1 MIVSLAIVACPLR
14 DLDWVAMRRYSVTT
28 FGCQMNV
35 HDSERMKGLLESLGL
50 GEATA
55 PEDAD
60 VLVFNTCTIRE
71 KADERFHARLMDA
84 RAAKLRD
91 PSKVIVVG
99 GCWSESIKDELFELY
114 PFVDLAYGPGN
125 ISRLGEFI
133 QAGGDVPRGHFSTFD
148 EFSGD
153 LPMRRERPFQAW
165 LQISQGC
172 NSTCSYCIV
181 PSVRGREQSRP
192 ADVLVAEAER
202 FAAEGVRELTL
213 LGQNVNSWGRDLPVA
228 DRRGFGELL
237 RLLDARARHRA
248 HPLHEPAPQGHARR
262 RDCRPPRVRL
272 GLRARAPAAAVG
284 LHAHPQGDA
293 PHVLARA
300 LRRARAAAARGG
312 AGPRAH
318 DRRDRRL
325 PGRERGRLRRD
336 ARGLRARSRSTTPS
350 RSSTRR
356 GGARTRRAWTTR
368 SPRTSSAS
376 AWSGSSRSSS
386 VTRTRA
392 TRSCSAR
399 CRRCSSKGPSR
410 TDPER
415 AARPHAHEQD
425 GAPDA
430 APSPASSC
438 TVRIEAATSQTL
450 RGVRERV
457 PAAV

>member
-1 MIVSLAIVACPLR
+1 
-14 DLDWVAMRRYSVTT
+14 MRRYNVTT

-50 GEATA
+50 GEATT
-55 PEDAD
+55 PEEAD

-71 KADERFHARLMDA
+71 KADERFHSHLMDA

-99 GCWSESIKDELFELY
+99 GCWSESVKDELFELY

-192 ADVLVAEAER
+192 AALLVAEAER
-202 FAAEGVRELTL
+202 LAGEGVRELTL

-228 DRRGFGELL
+228 ERRGFGELL
-237 RLLDARARHRA
+237 RMLDAVPGIDRIRYTSPHPKDMRQDVIAAHRECA
-248 HPLHEPAPQGHARR
+248 SVCEHVHLPLQSGSTRI
-262 RDCRPPRVRL
+262 
-272 GLRARAPAAAVG
+272 LRAMRRTYSRERFVALAHRLREAVPGLALTTDVIVGFPGESEAEFAETLAVCEEVSFDHAFTFIYSPRRGTDAARMDEQVAEDVKRER
-284 LHAHPQGDA
+284 LERLVEVVQRHAHAHNQQLVGSLQE
-293 PHVLARA
+293 VLV
-300 LRRARAAAARGG
+300 
-312 AGPRAH
+312 
-318 DRRDRRL
+318 
-325 PGRERGRLRRD
+325 E
-336 ARGLRARSRSTTPS
+336 
-350 RSSTRR
+350 
-356 GGARTRRAWTTR
+356 
-368 SPRTSSAS
+368 
-376 AWSGSSRSSS
+376 
-386 VTRTRA
+386 
-392 TRSCSAR
+392 
-399 CRRCSSKGPSR
+399 GPSR
-410 TDPER
+410 TDPEVMR
-415 AARPHAHEQD
+415 GRTRTNKTVLLR
-425 GAPDA
+425 DA
-430 APSPASSC
+430 EPGELVCA
-438 TVRIEAATSQTL
+438 RIEAATSQTL

-457 PAAV
+457 PLAV

>member
-1 MIVSLAIVACPLR
+1 
-14 DLDWVAMRRYSVTT
+14 MRRYNVTT

-50 GEATA
+50 GEATT
-55 PEDAD
+55 PEEAD

-71 KADERFHARLMDA
+71 KADERFHSRLMDA

-99 GCWSESIKDELFELY
+99 GCWSESVKDELFELY

-192 ADVLVAEAER
+192 AALLVAEAER
-202 FAAEGVRELTL
+202 LAGEGVRELTL

-228 DRRGFGELL
+228 ERRGFGELL
-237 RLLDARARHRA
+237 RMLDAVPGIDRIRYTSPHPKDMRQDVIAAHRECASVCEHVHLPLQSGSTRILRAMRRTYSRERFVALA
-248 HPLHEPAPQGHARR
+248 H
-262 RDCRPPRVRL
+262 
-272 GLRARAPAAAVG
+272 GLREAVPGLALTTDVIVGFPGESEAEFAETLAVCEEVSFDHAFTFIYSPRRGTDAARMDAQVAEDVKRER
-284 LHAHPQGDA
+284 LERLVEVVQRHAHAHNQQLVGSLQE
-293 PHVLARA
+293 VLV
-300 LRRARAAAARGG
+300 
-312 AGPRAH
+312 
-318 DRRDRRL
+318 
-325 PGRERGRLRRD
+325 E
-336 ARGLRARSRSTTPS
+336 
-350 RSSTRR
+350 
-356 GGARTRRAWTTR
+356 
-368 SPRTSSAS
+368 
-376 AWSGSSRSSS
+376 
-386 VTRTRA
+386 
-392 TRSCSAR
+392 
-399 CRRCSSKGPSR
+399 GPSR
-410 TDPER
+410 TDPEVMR
-415 AARPHAHEQD
+415 GRTRTNKTVLLR
-425 GAPDA
+425 GAEPGELVCA
-430 APSPASSC
+430 
-438 TVRIEAATSQTL
+438 RIEAATSQTL

-457 PAAV
+457 PLAV

>member
-1 MIVSLAIVACPLR
+1 
-14 DLDWVAMRRYSVTT
+14 MRRYSVTT

-55 PEDAD
+55 PEEAD

-99 GCWSESIKDELFELY
+99 GCWSESVKDELFELY

-237 RLLDARARHRA
+237 RLLDAVPGIERIRYTSPHPKDMRDDVVAAHRECA
-248 HPLHEPAPQGHARR
+248 SVCEHVHLPLQSGSTRILKAMRR
-262 RDCRPPRVRL
+262 TYS
-272 GLRARAPAAAVG
+272 
-284 LHAHPQGDA
+284 
-293 PHVLARA
+293 
-300 LRRARAAAARGG
+300 
-312 AGPRAH
+312 
-318 DRRDRRL
+318 
-325 PGRERGRLRRD
+325 RERFVALAGRLREAVPGLALTTDVIVGFPGESEADFAETLAVCEEVSFDHAFTFIYSPRRGTD
-336 ARGLRARSRSTTPS
+336 AARMDEQVPEDLKRERLERLVEVVQRHARARNQQLIGTLQE
-350 RSSTRR
+350 
-356 GGARTRRAWTTR
+356 
-368 SPRTSSAS
+368 
-376 AWSGSSRSSS
+376 
-386 VTRTRA
+386 VLVE
-392 TRSCSAR
+392 
-399 CRRCSSKGPSR
+399 GPSR
-410 TDPER
+410 TDADVLR
-415 AARPHAHEQD
+415 GRTRTNKTVLLS
-425 GAPDA
+425 DA
-430 APSPASSC
+430 EPGELVQ
-438 TVRIEAATSQTL
+438 VRIEAATSQTL

>member
-1 MIVSLAIVACPLR
+1 
-14 DLDWVAMRRYSVTT
+14 MRRYSVTT

-99 GCWSESIKDELFELY
+99 GCWSESVKDELFELY

-237 RLLDARARHRA
+237 RLLDAVPGIERIRYTSPHPKDMRDDVIAAHRECAAVCEHVHLPLQSGSTRILRAMRRTYSRERFVALAQRLRDSVPGLALTTDVIVGFPGESEEDFAQTLAVCEEVSFDHAFTFIYSPRRGTDA
-248 HPLHEPAPQGHARR
+248 ARMEDQVDEDTKRERLERLVEVIQRHAR
-262 RDCRPPRVRL
+262 VRNQELL
-272 GLRARAPAAAVG
+272 GTL
-284 LHAHPQGDA
+284 QE
-293 PHVLARA
+293 VLV
-300 LRRARAAAARGG
+300 
-312 AGPRAH
+312 
-318 DRRDRRL
+318 
-325 PGRERGRLRRD
+325 E
-336 ARGLRARSRSTTPS
+336 
-350 RSSTRR
+350 
-356 GGARTRRAWTTR
+356 
-368 SPRTSSAS
+368 
-376 AWSGSSRSSS
+376 
-386 VTRTRA
+386 
-392 TRSCSAR
+392 
-399 CRRCSSKGPSR
+399 GPSR
-410 TDPER
+410 TDPEVLR
-415 AARPHAHEQD
+415 GRTRTNKTVLLT
-425 GAPDA
+425 GA
-430 APSPASSC
+430 APGELVQ
-438 TVRIEAATSQTL
+438 VRIEGATSQTL
-450 RGVRERV
+450 RGVRERI

>member
-1 MIVSLAIVACPLR
+1 
-14 DLDWVAMRRYSVTT
+14 MRRYSVTT

-50 GEATA
+50 GEATE
-55 PEDAD
+55 PEQAD

-99 GCWSESIKDELFELY
+99 GCWSESVKDELFELY

-172 NSTCSYCIV
+172 NSSCSYCIV

-192 ADVLVAEAER
+192 AAALLAEAER
-202 FAAEGVRELTL
+202 FAGEGVRELTL

-228 DRRGFGELL
+228 ERIGFGELL
-237 RLLDARARHRA
+237 RALDAVPGIERIRYTSPHPKDMREDVVAAHRDCAAVCEHVHLPLQSGSTRILKAMRRTYSRDRFVALAASLREAVPGLALTTDIIVGFPGESERDFAETLEVCEQVSFDHAFTFIYSPRRGTDAARSEQQVAEDIKRERLERLVEVVQRHA
-248 HPLHEPAPQGHARR
+248 HARNQE
-262 RDCRPPRVRL
+262 L
-272 GLRARAPAAAVG
+272 VG
-284 LHAHPQGDA
+284 TLQE
-293 PHVLARA
+293 VLV
-300 LRRARAAAARGG
+300 
-312 AGPRAH
+312 
-318 DRRDRRL
+318 
-325 PGRERGRLRRD
+325 E
-336 ARGLRARSRSTTPS
+336 
-350 RSSTRR
+350 
-356 GGARTRRAWTTR
+356 
-368 SPRTSSAS
+368 
-376 AWSGSSRSSS
+376 
-386 VTRTRA
+386 
-392 TRSCSAR
+392 
-399 CRRCSSKGPSR
+399 GPSR
-410 TDPER
+410 TD
-415 AARPHAHEQD
+415 AAVLR
-425 GAPDA
+425 GRTRTNKTVLLGDA
-430 APSPASSC
+430 EPGELVW
-438 TVRIEAATSQTL
+438 VRIEAATSQTL

>member
-1 MIVSLAIVACPLR
+1 
-14 DLDWVAMRRYSVTT
+14 MRRYSVTT

-50 GEATA
+50 GEATS

-71 KADERFHARLMDA
+71 KADERFHSRLMDA

-99 GCWSESIKDELFELY
+99 GCWSESIKDELFDLY

-192 ADVLVAEAER
+192 AAQLIAEAER
-202 FAAEGVRELTL
+202 FAADGVRELTL

-228 DRRGFGELL
+228 ERRGFGELL
-237 RLLDARARHRA
+237 RMLDAVPGIDRIRYTSPHPKDMRDDVIAAHRECAAVCEHVHLPLQSGSTRILRAMRRTYSRERFVALAYRLRDEVPGLALTTDIIVGFPGETEEEFSETLAVCEEVSFDHAFTFIYSPRRGTDAARMEQQIAEDVKRERLERLVEVIQRHARARNQA
-248 HPLHEPAPQGHARR
+248 L
-262 RDCRPPRVRL
+262 L
-272 GLRARAPAAAVG
+272 GTL
-284 LHAHPQGDA
+284 QE
-293 PHVLARA
+293 VLV
-300 LRRARAAAARGG
+300 
-312 AGPRAH
+312 
-318 DRRDRRL
+318 
-325 PGRERGRLRRD
+325 E
-336 ARGLRARSRSTTPS
+336 
-350 RSSTRR
+350 
-356 GGARTRRAWTTR
+356 
-368 SPRTSSAS
+368 
-376 AWSGSSRSSS
+376 
-386 VTRTRA
+386 
-392 TRSCSAR
+392 
-399 CRRCSSKGPSR
+399 GPSR
-410 TDPER
+410 TDAQVLR
-415 AARPHAHEQD
+415 GRTRTNK
-425 GAPDA
+425 
-430 APSPASSC
+430 
-438 TVRIEAATSQTL
+438 TVLLTSAEPGEIVSARIEAATSQTL
-450 RGVRERV
+450 RGVRECV
-457 PAAV
+457 AATV

>member
-1 MIVSLAIVACPLR
+1 
-14 DLDWVAMRRYSVTT
+14 MRRYSVTT

-50 GEATA
+50 GEATT

-237 RLLDARARHRA
+237 RLLDAVPGIERIRYTSPHPKDMRDDVIAAMAESRAVCEH
-248 HPLHEPAPQGHARR
+248 LHLPVQSGSTRVLKAMRR
-262 RDCRPPRVRL
+262 TYS
-272 GLRARAPAAAVG
+272 
-284 LHAHPQGDA
+284 
-293 PHVLARA
+293 
-300 LRRARAAAARGG
+300 
-312 AGPRAH
+312 
-318 DRRDRRL
+318 
-325 PGRERGRLRRD
+325 RERYLALVERIRERIPDIALTTDIIVGYPGETD
-336 ARGLRARSRSTTPS
+336 AHSRCAAT
-350 RSSTRR
+350 
-356 GGARTRRAWTTR
+356 
-368 SPRTSSAS
+368 TSSRMS
-376 AWSGSSRSSS
+376 LGCGL
-386 VTRTRA
+386 V
-392 TRSCSAR
+392 
-399 CRRCSSKGPSR
+399 
-410 TDPER
+410 
-415 AARPHAHEQD
+415 
-425 GAPDA
+425 
-430 APSPASSC
+430 
-438 TVRIEAATSQTL
+438 
-450 RGVRERV
+450 
-457 PAAV
+457 